1 MYGQYRTPRQRPST
15 PSSSS
20 SASEASADPEEN
32 QQEERPLEELVDD
45 VPAGPF
51 DEFER
56 FWNNFRMD
64 NREDDNGQEAPPP
77 YPGTPPTRQGNN
89 PHDLMN
95 LIHGMVEAQ
104 QGFLQA
110 QQTQQHAQAE
120 ADERIREAHRLL
132 GDRVNQLAD
141 IVGNMGQG
149 TGGTRH
155 AGRTDHLTF
164 KPSMFRPLD
173 MKAVNKE
180 NKLLSEEFMSWK
192 ININRVL
199 KANPAAASLPLERL
213 TALILAGIGD
223 KAEKRLTGLGQN
235 PTFNSLEEFFNKIQ
249 AIFCSSTVQSDAEEQ
264 FHKMKQYTNEDLH
277 GWHTRCLLYFRL
289 AFPTQDYWTMLL
301 KKFFQGMANRKLA
314 EKTMDNISNRPGG
327 WEALCNE
334 DGFDACLSLA
344 VKCDAFA
351 GLKAHV
357 LDDKSNRYNRSLE
370 GTSSQDLGVPMDTNT
385 VHNRHRQR
393 GSRYPR
399 HTTATVAS
407 HNHGQGR
414 TEPQTNGRNNPP
426 GGTQKKLQ
434 QEARNQRSQGRS
446 YTQASGSTAR
456 RYDKSKDRC
465 LKCNNLGHWKRDC
478 TVGATATLGES
489 TELSVI
495 PETECWADTNI
506 VSAMSPDYEADWPA
520 LDPNA
525 THPN

>member
-1 MYGQYRTPRQRPST
+1 MYGQYRTSRQ

-20 SASEASADPEEN
+20 SPTPSRSASEASYDLEEN
-32 QQEERPLEELVDD
+32 QQEVEEL
-45 VPAGPF
+45 PA
-51 DEFER
+51 DQIEQL
-56 FWNNFRMD
+56 NNAFVEAME
-64 NREDDNGQEAPPP
+64 NREGDNGQDAPPP
-77 YPGTPPTRQGNN
+77 YPGTPTVPRQGND
-89 PHDLMN
+89 PQDLIHM
-95 LIHGMVEAQ
+95 IHGMVQAQ

-110 QQTQQHAQAE
+110 QQAQQQAQAE
-120 ADERIREAHRLL
+120 ADNQIREAHRLL
-132 GDRVNQLAD
+132 GDRVHELTNIMENIGAHPHGRRPND
-141 IVGNMGQG
+141 
-149 TGGTRH
+149 
-155 AGRTDHLTF
+155 RTDHLTF

-199 KANPAAASLPLERL
+199 KANPTAAALPIDRL

-235 PTFNSLEEFFNKIQ
+235 PTFNTLDEFFNKLQ
-249 AIFCSSTVQSDAEEQ
+249 AIFCSSTIQTDAEEQ
-264 FHKMKQYTNEDLH
+264 FHKMKQYPNEDLH
-277 GWHTRCLLYFRL
+277 GWHTRCLLYYRL

-334 DGFDACLSLA
+334 DGFEACLSLA

-357 LDDKSNRYNRSLE
+357 LDDKSTRYKLLE
-370 GTSSQDLGVPMDTNT
+370 GTSSQDLGVPMDTNS

-399 HTTATVAS
+399 PTTATVAS
-407 HNHGQGR
+407 YNHGQGR

-426 GGTQKKLQ
+426 GGSQKKLQ

-446 YTQASGSTAR
+446 YTQTTGPTATAG

-478 TVGATATLGES
+478 TVGATEPVEDES
-489 TELSVI
+489 NPLSVL
-495 PETECWADTNI
+495 PETQSWADTNI
-506 VSAMSPDYEADWPA
+506 VSQVSPTYNEDWPA
-520 LDPNA
+520 LNPNA
-525 THPN
+525 SHPN

>member
-1 MYGQYRTPRQRPST
+1 MYGNYRTSRQ

-20 SASEASADPEEN
+20 SPTPSRSASEASYDLEEN
-32 QQEERPLEELVDD
+32 REDRPLEELLNDL
-45 VPAGPF
+45 PA
-51 DEFER
+51 DQREEFER
-56 FWNNFRMD
+56 EWNNLRMA
-64 NREDDNGQEAPPP
+64 NRADDNEQEAPPP
-77 YPGTPPTRQGNN
+77 YPGQGNN

-95 LIHGMVEAQ
+95 MIHRMVEAQ

-110 QQTQQHAQAE
+110 QQTQQQAQAE
-120 ADERIREAHRLL
+120 ADDRIREAHRLL
-132 GDRVNQLAD
+132 GDRVTELAG
-141 IVGNMGQG
+141 IVENVGRG

-155 AGRTDHLTF
+155 TGRTDHLTF

-199 KANPAAASLPLERL
+199 KANPAAASLPIDRL

-235 PTFNSLEEFFNKIQ
+235 PTFNSLEEFFNKMQ
-249 AIFCSSTVQSDAEEQ
+249 AIFCSSTVQTDAEEQ

-327 WEALCNE
+327 WEALCDE

-357 LDDKSNRYNRSLE
+357 LDDKSNRYHRSLE
-370 GTSSQDLGVPMDTNT
+370 GTSSQDLGVPMDTNS
-385 VHNRHRQR
+385 VHNQHRQR

-399 HTTATVAS
+399 PTTATVAS
-407 HNHGQGR
+407 HNYGQGR
-414 TEPQTNGRNNPP
+414 TEPQTNRRNNPP

-446 YTQASGSTAR
+446 YTQATGSSTAR
-456 RYDKSKDRC
+456 YDRSKDRC
-465 LKCNNLGHWKRDC
+465 LKCNNFGHWKRDC
-478 TVGATATLGES
+478 TVGATETLGES
-489 TELSVI
+489 TALTVI
-495 PETECWADTNI
+495 PETESWADTNI
-506 VSAMSPDYEADWPA
+506 VSAMSPNREADWPA
-520 LDPNA
+520 LNPNA
-525 THPN
+525 SHPN